1 VQRIVLDTDVVLAAL
16 RSPAGGSAEV
26 VRLARH
32 GQVRLVASVAL
43 MLEYEAVAT
52 RPEQLRAI
60 GATRQ
65 SVLSALDFIAAIADE
80 AQGHFRWRPQ
90 VRDPADEMVLEAA
103 VNGRASVLMTFNRR
117 DFGAAPARFGI
128 RLCAPGDFLRS
139 LRT

>member
-1 VQRIVLDTDVVLAAL
+1 MQRIVLDTDVVVAAL
-16 RSPAGGSAEV
+16 RSPVGGSAEV

-65 SVLSALDFIAAIADE
+65 SVLLALDFIAAIADE

-90 VRDPADEMVLEAA
+90 VRDPADEMVLDSA
-103 VNGRASVLMTFNRR
+103 VH
-117 DFGAAPARFGI
+117 AR
-128 RLCAPGDFLRS
+128 
-139 LRT
+139 

>member
-1 VQRIVLDTDVVLAAL
+1 MQRIVLDTDVVVAAL

-65 SVLSALDFIAAIADE
+65 SVLLALDFIAAIADE
-80 AQGHFRWRPQ
+80 AHGRFRWRPQ

-117 DFGAAPARFGI
+117 DFGAAPASFGI

>member
-1 VQRIVLDTDVVLAAL
+1 MIAV
-16 RSPAGGSAEV
+16 SASDGIACDII
-26 VRLARH
+26 RACN
-32 GQVRLVASVAL
+32 ASCWIPTWCWL
-43 MLEYEAVAT
+43 
-52 RPEQLRAI
+52 PCAI

>member
-1 VQRIVLDTDVVLAAL
+1 MQRIVLDTDVVVAAL
-16 RSPAGGSAEV
+16 RSPVGGSAEV

-117 DFGAAPARFGI
+117 DFGAGPASFGI

>member
-1 VQRIVLDTDVVLAAL
+1 VQRIVLDTDVVVAAL
-16 RSPAGGSAEV
+16 RSPVGGSAEV

-65 SVLSALDFIAAIADE
+65 SVLLALDFIAAIADE

-117 DFGAAPARFGI
+117 DFGAGPASFGI
-128 RLCAPGDFLRS
+128 RLCTPGDFLRS
-139 LRT
+139 L